1 MKSASLSTDLDPQER
16 GFFVYDGWD
25 LLHERREKWR
35 SASGWTSDMDLDFFW
50 GPDLSGTL
58 QGAGGV
64 GGLVAV
70 SIAGQYCLPCYDNLG
85 NVMAYVN
92 ESGTKIATYTYDA
105 FGHLIAHTGLYYSK
119 FPHRFSTKW
128 QDDYNEFYDYGYRWY
143 WPRLGRWAYWRLC
156 RRDIRDNNN
165 RNIL

>member
-1 MKSASLSTDLDPQER
+1 MMLPNNSS
-16 GFFVYDGWD
+16 
-25 LLHERREKWR
+25 
-35 SASGWTSDMDLDFFW
+35 MDLDFFW

-105 FGHLIAHTGLYYSK
+105 FGHLIAHTGMYYSK

-143 WPRLGRWAYWRLC
+143 WPRIGRWLN
-156 RRDIRDNNN
+156 RDPIEEEGGVNLYVACFNSLTTTVDMLGLYVN
-165 RNIL
+165 LEYDV